1 MTIFCRSC
9 HQNASVYL
17 LYSEGQKLRLS
28 VPRSFSVVVEHV
40 KTSQQLG
47 LYFDEWYSPLVR
59 YATTVGGSL
68 VLAEDMVQEVFL
80 RLYREMRGGKEIKN
94 PKAWMVCVLR
104 HEIAKHA
111 RREKKEHLLLQ
122 WLKVS
127 NPISFGPLGTSDG
140 PHGGEPEIEPD
151 DVTRF
156 FSVLTAREREVM
168 LLRMTALKYREIAEE
183 LDISTNS
190 VSTLLARALRK
201 LQKVLKVEM
210 ERADIFNG
218 DVVKDFT
225 KTLQ

>member
-1 MTIFCRSC
+1 MSSS
-9 HQNASVYL
+9 A
-17 LYSEGQKLRLS
+17 
-28 VPRSFSVVVEHV
+28 PRSFSVVVEDV

-68 VLAEDMVQEVFL
+68 ALAEDLVQEVFL

-104 HEIAKHA
+104 HEVAKHA
-111 RREKKEHLLLQ
+111 LREKKEHLLLQ

-140 PHGGEPEIEPD
+140 PSGDEPEIELD

-183 LDISTNS
+183 LGISTNS

-201 LQKVLKVEM
+201 LQKLLKVGM
-210 ERADIFNG
+210 ERPDIFYG
-218 DVVKDFT
+218 EVVKDVT
-225 KTLQ
+225 KSLQ